1 MSSGIS
7 TSLDANG
14 IKKFLIMPPLVKFCG
29 LTTPDAVDAAIRLGA
44 THIGLVHYEPSQ
56 RHVDLSTAAAL
67 RQRAGSAVKVAL
79 LLVNAQPQLTGQAV
93 AAVKPDI
100 VQFHGNETPE
110 WIAAVKQHLPIE
122 AWKAV
127 GLKDAGTL
135 ERMQKYRG
143 IADRIL
149 FDAPAQALPGGTGTR
164 FDWSLLK
171 NHRHTMD
178 WGIAG
183 GLDPDN
189 VAAAIAATGAPL
201 VDVSTGI
208 ERAPGVKD
216 MDKMAAFLKAAGR

>member
-1 MSSGIS
+1 
-7 TSLDANG
+7 
-14 IKKFLIMPPLVKFCG
+14 MPPFVKICG

-56 RHVDLSTAAAL
+56 RHVDLATAAAL

-79 LLVNAQPQLTGQAV
+79 LLVNAQPELTGNAITTV
-93 AAVKPDI
+93 RPDI
-100 VQFHGNETPE
+100 IQFHGSETPE
-110 WIAAVKQHLPIE
+110 WIAAVKQRLPIE
-122 AWKAV
+122 AWKAI

-135 ERMQKYRG
+135 DRMQKYRG

-183 GLDPDN
+183 GLDPSN

-201 VDVSTGI
+201 VDVSTGV
-208 ERAPGVKD
+208 ESAPGVKD
-216 MDKMAAFLKAAGR
+216 VDKMAAFLKAAGR